1 MTQAVDAEDQQPVW
15 QSAEGCE
22 LPGGTLAVER
32 LGVGHRCET
41 WLVWSPILWAPAV
54 LKLARPHQVKH
65 PRAVKTL
72 QRETAA
78 LAGNQ
83 HPAVPRLLADGTT
96 DAVPHV
102 LLEYVDGPSL
112 AYELDEQG
120 PLSPAEAA
128 LLGAQLLPAVLS
140 LHRRG
145 IAHLD
150 LKPENVVL
158 RDGRPVLIDFGS
170 ARRLGSLQPAG
181 HPVGTLGYAP
191 PEQESCQP
199 VAESMDLY
207 SLGATLAESLTGEPA
222 CYELPDSE
230 VSALIRQLLSPDAA
244 ERGTPES
251 VLTALAVAAGELRPW
266 PDWLDRYAGS
276 VRAPVPG
283 GTA

>member
-41 WLVWSPILWAPAV
+41 WLVWSPVLWAPAV
-54 LKLARPHQVKH
+54 LKLARPHQIRH

-83 HPAVPRLLADGTT
+83 HPALPRLLADGTR

-112 AYELDEQG
+112 ADELDEQG
-120 PLSPAEAA
+120 PLSPTETA

-158 RDGRPVLIDFGS
+158 RDSRPVLIDFGS

-181 HPVGTLGYAP
+181 HPVGTLGYAS

-199 VAESMDLY
+199 VTASMDLY
-207 SLGATLAESLTGEPA
+207 SLGVTLAECLTGEEP
-222 CYELPDSE
+222 
-230 VSALIRQLLSPDAA
+230 IIQQLLSPEPAD
-244 ERGTPES
+244 RGTPEEA
-251 VLTALAVAAGELRPW
+251 LIALATMAGELRPW
-266 PDWLDRYAGS
+266 PDWLDRYAGA

-283 GTA
+283 GTG